1 MKQNLYI
8 PGDLIYFGG
17 ERAMVES
24 YAIGTDDIYV
34 RVLEKGGENR
44 VWAASL
50 KEEIDGIPLTP
61 EILEKNG
68 WKESRMNFTNIQIPR
83 ISLCTR
89 EEEGDKWSVSINGDI
104 MGGYIYYV
112 HQLQHIL
119 FAFKFNSDMEV

>member
-1 MKQNLYI
+1 MGKNLYI
-8 PGDLIYFGG
+8 PGDLVMYQDNI
-17 ERAMVES
+17 EVVVEVDRDNTLS
-24 YAIGTDDIYV
+24 VSTDKHPFARI
-34 RVLEKGGENR
+34 EKI
-44 VWAASL
+44 
-50 KEEIDGIPLTP
+50 KPIPLTP

-89 EEEGDKWSVSINGDI
+89 EEGDKWSVSINGDI